1 MLQVLRLL
9 PRTLIKSS
17 TSLVSFRF
25 FTAALFSF
33 TLTQHLQANSI
44 PVSLYSNSLNSS
56 SIHNMS
62 ATKSKSSKLIDTAHI
77 QPPKGDHK
85 YTIIWLHGLGDSSDG
100 FADLFAE
107 YAPSNT
113 RVVLPNAPVRPITV
127 NGGARMQGWYD

>member
-77 QPPKGDHK
+77 QPPKV
-85 YTIIWLHGLGDSSDG
+85 TINILLYGSMALGIPQM
-100 FADLFAE
+100 ALQIYLQNMHLLIHVLF
-107 YAPSNT
+107 YQM
-113 RVVLPNAPVRPITV
+113 LPYV
-127 NGGARMQGWYD
+127 QLQ